1 MTIATTHLHH
11 GHTRLNLTMMDVL
24 GHLII
29 WILISI
35 VTFGIG
41 LFFWPYASAK
51 LIINAI
57 ELEDR
62 TRSSVGR
69 LECQLGAGQQIGH
82 ILLWILLSLIT
93 LGLAYP
99 FYFFGVVRTAID
111 RTRIV

>member
-1 MTIATTHLHH
+1 MTLATSSLHH

-29 WILISI
+29 WLLISL

-69 LECQLGAGQQIGH
+69 LECQLSVGQQIGH
-82 ILLWILLSLIT
+82 IILWIILSIIT
-93 LGLAYP
+93 FGIAYP

>member
-1 MTIATTHLHH
+1 MTVATTPLHH

-69 LECQLGAGQQIGH
+69 LECQLSAGQQIGH
-82 ILLWILLSLIT
+82 ILLWILLSIIT
-93 LGLAYP
+93 LGVAYP
-99 FYFFGVVRTAID
+99 FYIFGVVRTAID